1 MALRFGP
8 AALLPSALVSGALL
22 SGGLLLALLLSVGDT
37 LVQATLPA
45 VHWGVALLAP
55 ELGLKSLVSDQERAD
70 QVLRLTVTLE
80 HHVVLGGQVLAPD
93 PRGLANASTPRLQGL
108 LGPLL
113 ALWVLMSLLPVPGAL
128 GLDWRRRMLALALV
142 LPLAALLAVAD
153 PALVLAGSVWQL
165 LVDAAAPDSFSPLAS
180 TSRLM
185 RGGGRFALGLAAAAL
200 ALAVA
205 SALPH
210 PRP

>member
-1 MALRFGP
+1 MRPRRFKP
-8 AALLPSALVSGALL
+8 GALL
-22 SGGLLLALLLSVGDT
+22 SSALLSGALLLALLLSAGHAV
-37 LVQATLPA
+37 VQATLPA
-45 VHWGVALLAP
+45 VRWGVAQLAP
-55 ELGLKSLVSDQERAD
+55 ELGVKALEIDQERAD

-80 HHVVLGGQVLAPD
+80 HHVVLGERVLAPD

-113 ALWVLMSLLPVPGAL
+113 ALWVLLSLLPVPAAL
-128 GLDWRRRMLALALV
+128 GLCWRRRVLALLLV

-165 LVDAAAPDSFSPLAS
+165 LVDAAAPDSFSPLAGA
-180 TSRLM
+180 SRLM
-185 RGGGRFALGLAAAAL
+185 LGGGRFALGLAAAAL

-205 SALPH
+205 SALPR